1 MRHRPRSKR
10 SGSRRGWRAERGG
23 CGVTTSGPLAK
34 ARQLIALA
42 ASDSKEE
49 ARTAAFQAC
58 RLIREH
64 GFEVVEKR
72 GESSFAGP
80 SVWDVV
86 YGSPY
91 AGVNRNGAPRWYEAP
106 GQSNAARNTQAW
118 VEELFRR
125 DRAERAAAPNP
136 KKRGSIIV
144 THRRHR
150 CQECNERVEWLAFFA
165 DDGNWYHPECVER
178 TGCA

>member
-1 MRHRPRSKR
+1 MPRRLRSKR

-23 CGVTTSGPLAK
+23 CGVTTSGPLTK

-64 GFEVVEKR
+64 GFEVVEK
-72 GESSFAGP
+72 S
-80 SVWDVV
+80 
-86 YGSPY
+86 
-91 AGVNRNGAPRWYEAP
+91 APRPFRATPPDQDINSVMRDIFEQELRRREQEVMAEMFRKAA
-106 GQSNAARNTQAW
+106 SEAARAS
-118 VEELFRR
+118 
-125 DRAERAAAPNP
+125 P
-136 KKRGSIIV
+136 KKARGTEPKAKV
-144 THRRHR
+144 MGVVMRNNRMGVGKR
-150 CQECNERVEWLAFFA
+150 CQHCGERTEFPAFTSIEGDF
-165 DDGNWYHPECVER
+165 YHPECVER